1 MPALCI
7 YSRDLSGIYLICTNQ
22 RTKYCT
28 LDNTSYPRISVS
40 CVLVSDPVLRFN
52 RQRLILN
59 IERFKAVPL
68 LLLNL

>member
-28 LDNTSYPRISVS
+28 LDNHHTRVSVS
-40 CVLVSDPVLRFN
+40 CVLVSDPVRRFN
-52 RQRLILN
+52 RQCLILN